1 LSEKLQKVLARAGL
15 GSRRELERWIADG
28 RVSIDGQRADLGAR
42 VSPGQDVRV
51 DGRRVRLPE
60 PDAGA
65 AARVLLY
72 HKPEG
77 EVCTRRDPAGRPT
90 VFEHLPGAGQ
100 GRWVGIG
107 RLDLNTSG
115 LLLLTT
121 DGDLAN
127 RLMHPSTGVE
137 REYAVR
143 VRGAPP
149 ESVIRQLLAG
159 VELDDGP
166 AGFDMVQPAGGGG
179 ANRWYH
185 VVIREGRKR
194 EVRRL
199 WEAVGCPVSRLIRVR
214 YGPIRLPRGLRSGR
228 WRELDPEQVNA
239 LRALAGLPEQ
249 APRPRRSGRGQAG
262 RRQARGKRPRRGTA
276 RHGPR
281 SR

>member
-15 GSRRELERWIADG
+15 GSRRELERWIEEG
-28 RVSIDGQRADLGAR
+28 RVSVDGRPAALGAR

-51 DGRRVRLPE
+51 DGRPVRLEPE
-60 PDAGA
+60 GTGP
-65 AARVLLY
+65 ARVLVY
-72 HKPEG
+72 HKPDG

-90 VFEHLPGAGQ
+90 VFDRLPPIAN

-115 LLLLTT
+115 LLLLTN
-121 DGDLAN
+121 DGELAN
-127 RLMHPSTGVE
+127 RLMHPSAGIE

-143 VRGAPP
+143 VLGDPP
-149 ESVIRQLLAG
+149 ADVLQRLRAG

-166 AGFDMVQPAGGGG
+166 GSFDSIVPGGGGG
-179 ANRWYH
+179 ANRWFH

-199 WEAVGCPVSRLIRVR
+199 WESAGLPVSRLIRVR
-214 YGPIRLPRGLRSGR
+214 YGPVRLPRNLRKGR
-228 WRELDPEQVNA
+228 WRELEAVQVDA
-239 LRALAGLPEQ
+239 LCRLAGLPVH
-249 APRPRRSGRGQAG
+249 RPPARRPA
-262 RRQARGKRPRRGTA
+262 RRPPQRQRTRRGA
-276 RHGPR
+276 SRNGAR